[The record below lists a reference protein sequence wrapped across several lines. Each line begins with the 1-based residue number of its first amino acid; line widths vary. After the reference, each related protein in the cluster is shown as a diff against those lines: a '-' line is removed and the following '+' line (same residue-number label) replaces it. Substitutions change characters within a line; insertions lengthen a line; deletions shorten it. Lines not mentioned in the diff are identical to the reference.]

1 MSVEP
6 EPVIEQEEEQVQIP
20 LSTVIRIRRKRG
32 APPSSDWVVASKR
45 NRVEGEEESG
55 ENSRAVFKLA
65 ATADK
70 PSISAISNVIQP
82 SKVSVVEYDLING
95 VINKPQ
101 IIDKH
106 QEQIN
111 EAADMVEKMDFTES
125 SSSKNEAPLASNESL
140 DDDHYVYDF
149 YAPSQSTFLNFDD
162 DLVIRHITDEERQ
175 LMFVDDG
182 SDDSEPDL
190 DDPDSNDENDYR
202 NEYPDEGEFD
212 EEHDTTS
219 EDDFDHFGDADE
231 NYNDYLE
238 EDD

>member
-1 MSVEP
+1 MSVEQ
-6 EPVIEQEEEQVQIP
+6 ESVVVEEEQVQIP

-45 NRVEGEEESG
+45 NRVEGEEELG
-55 ENSRAVFKLA
+55 ENSRAVFKLT

-70 PSISAISNVIQP
+70 PSISAISNLIQP
-82 SKVSVVEYDLING
+82 SKVSIVEYDLING
-95 VINKPQ
+95 VINKPK
-101 IIDKH
+101 IVDKH

-111 EAADMVEKMDFTES
+111 EAADMVEKMDFTENFA
-125 SSSKNEAPLASNESL
+125 KNEAPLASNESL
-140 DDDHYVYDF
+140 DDDHYVYDY

-182 SDDSEPDL
+182 SDDSAPDP
-190 DDPDSNDENDYR
+190 DDPDSNDENDFR

-219 EDDFDHFGDADE
+219 EDDFDHFGDEDE

-238 EDD
+238 GED

>member
-1 MSVEP
+1 MSVDH
-6 EPVIEQEEEQVQIP
+6 VKVLEQEQIP

-32 APPSSDWVVASKR
+32 APPSDWVVASKR
-45 NRVEGEEESG
+45 NRVEGEDEASES
-55 ENSRAVFKLA
+55 SRAVFKLA

-70 PSISAISNVIQP
+70 PSISAISNVFQP
-82 SKVSVVEYDLING
+82 SKVAVVEYDLVNG

-111 EAADMVEKMDFTES
+111 EAAAMVEKMDFAEGVA
-125 SSSKNEAPLASNESL
+125 KNEAPLASNESL
-140 DDDHYVYDF
+140 DDEHYVYDF

-175 LMFVDDG
+175 LMFVDDL
-182 SDDSEPDL
+182 SDDSEPDP

-219 EDDFDHFGDADE
+219 DDDFDHFGDDDE
-231 NYNDYLE
+231 SLHDYLE